1 MLARYDLEHE
11 LGTGARGAVC
21 CGRHSTTGRKVAIK
35 LVTDSSPREACG
47 EEEALALRAHPWIDH
62 PDIVHG
68 DVKPSSTVY
77 DPVTDRM
84 TASSAA

>member
-11 LGTGARGAVC
+11 LGTRARGAVC
-21 CGRHSTTGRKVAIK
+21 CRRHRTTGRKVAVR

-47 EEEALALRAHPWIDH
+47 DEEALALRAHPSIDH
-62 PDIVHG
+62 RDIAHG
-68 DVKPSSTVY
+68 VKPSTTVY

-84 TASSAA
+84 TQSSAA